1 MTKYDSVMKDISNK
15 NLVVDED
22 CSCYCSYL
30 REALPQVHPLI
41 FNRNSCIAGC
51 IKHKISKFERKLIE
65 KHKRKVKKQT
75 NGRI

>member
-30 REALPQVHPLI
+30 REALLPEVPP
-41 FNRNSCIAGC
+41 
-51 IKHKISKFERKLIE
+51 
-65 KHKRKVKKQT
+65 
-75 NGRI
+75 

>member
-30 REALPQVHPLI
+30 REALLPEVSALI
-41 FNRNSCIAGC
+41 FTRNSCVVNC
-51 IKHKISKFERKLIE
+51 IKYKISKYERKLI
-65 KHKRKVKKQT
+65 KKKSMQ
-75 NGRI
+75 N